1 MRVSQREL
9 AVTKLLA
16 VGLAA
21 AAVLLAGCGGGS
33 ETEAAKT
40 TAARVVEPHR
50 AESTQVKAKAHEKC
64 PESDRPRGE
73 LNIALDGWE
82 APETVGILMA
92 TERGYFAKSGLEA
105 DTLAPPGPTAVI
117 SDVVEGGDDLGV
129 SHEPEVVLAKEEG
142 APIVILGSLIPQP
155 TAALIW
161 LGKSKIDGVAGLK
174 GKTIGIPG
182 LPFQESLLR
191 AVLAKSGLTLGDVK
205 VESVGYELV
214 PDLVKGRVDAI
225 FGRSNLQGAEI
236 EARGLDPVITPV
248 QDLGVPAYDEIVL
261 IARADCASEKPR
273 MFRDFMSG
281 LARGT
286 AAAVD
291 DPKRSLRALLEV
303 EENNPET
310 GRKAMKAQLDAT
322 LPLLSRDGRVSP
334 ARARALVDWM
344 HGEEMITRKVLPRA
358 LFTNAYLE
366 SSNR

>member
-1 MRVSQREL
+1 MKVSQREL
-9 AVTKLLA
+9 VVTKLLA
-16 VGLAA
+16 V
-21 AAVLLAGCGGGS
+21 VLLAGCGGGS
-33 ETEAAKT
+33 ATEAAKT
-40 TAARVVEPHR
+40 TTAEAAKTTTARAVEPRR
-50 AESTQVKAKAHEKC
+50 AEYTQAAPEKC
-64 PESDRPRGE
+64 PESGRPRGD
-73 LNIALDGWE
+73 LHIALDGWE
-82 APETVGILMA
+82 TPETVGILMA
-92 TERGYFAKSGLEA
+92 TERGYFAKVGLEA
-105 DTLAPPGPTAVI
+105 NTFAPPGPTAVI
-117 SDVVEGGDDLGV
+117 PDVVGGSDDLGV

-248 QDLGVPAYDEIVL
+248 QDLGAPAYDEIVL

-344 HGEEMITRKVLPRA
+344 HGEEMITRKVLPEA